1 MGRKKLLYIVRT
13 RVRAKPGRN
22 TVQKTWQVLPVRVAI
37 SLIVPLMLLV
47 LFAFTATAV
56 VSAAGKD
63 NINSLLPAQTAG
75 PGLARGG
82 IEGQVILLTL
92 DKITLRD
99 LLCHAGPELKAILER
114 SAVALMNVNTAGNPG
129 TDSGYLTLG
138 AGSRLLGNWTTGQA
152 FNREESLSGEGT
164 VEALYCRHTGKT
176 KSPLGEILHLY
187 SGALQRLNEQRPY
200 PASVGALGEALS
212 NAGLGVAVLGNADN
226 GSPKRQV
233 VTIAMDKAGN
243 VPYGDVSAALLQE
256 RADLPFGRGCDPGA
270 YLRVFKSLQ
279 QKASF
284 FVVEW
289 GDTNRLDGYLER
301 LPAERRGALLQASL
315 LQLDQFL
322 KGIRPCLDK
331 GASLLFVTPSPPNTA
346 FAAGQRLT
354 PVVWYNPGS
363 AQAGFLTSATTR
375 RPGLLTNLDIAPS
388 VLQCLGVNTSTFFFG
403 APLEVVPEKN
413 HLQKLLAL
421 AERIARI
428 HNQRP
433 AIIKGYIL
441 AQIILLV
448 GGLAGLIYRFKPT
461 VILRPGLYALLFFPL
476 ALLLAP
482 SLPFFPA
489 GLLYINALAL
499 LALTVL
505 LTAGTLLFFRKLLP
519 LFTFTGILV
528 FVLLTIDLCL
538 GAPLNSRSFL
548 GYDPVGGARFYGLG
562 NEFMGILIGAF
573 ILGFGSLFSLV
584 SRPEGFCLLG
594 YKIPR
599 RPGVVLMTRLFILLS
614 FFVLFLLA
622 SPRFGA
628 NFGGAVTAGVALA
641 VTLGGMLALLR
652 QEGYS
657 LLPGGCRQDKGSGP
671 APFLFPQKIIL
682 LAGFGLVTAAFIYF
696 LNTASHADA
705 VVSHVGRTWE
715 LVRSHGWQ
723 ELFNVAQ
730 RKMEMNLKLLRYSL
744 WSRVFFL
751 FIFLITLLYFYP
763 VGLTRQIFRDEPGFK
778 LALGGIIAGSLTAF
792 FVNDSGVV
800 AAATTMLYG
809 ALPLLLLCFQKVFAG
824 AGK

>member
-1 MGRKKLLYIVRT
+1 MGRKKLLYVIRS
-13 RVRAKPGRN
+13 RVKPGWG
-22 TVQKTWQVLPVRVAI
+22 TAQKIFWIWLAGVAVPVMLF
-37 SLIVPLMLLV
+37 SL
-47 LFAFTATAV
+47 FTLTGMGN
-56 VSAAGKD
+56 VSATGKD
-63 NINSLLPAQTAG
+63 NINSLLPAQTNGSGPAG
-75 PGLARGG
+75 GG
-82 IEGQVILLTL
+82 VERQVILLTL
-92 DKITLRD
+92 DKITLQD
-99 LLCHAGPELKAILER
+99 LLCHAGPELKALLNR

-164 VEALYCRHTGKT
+164 VEALYRRHTGKT
-176 KSPLGEILHLY
+176 ESPPGEILHLY

-200 PASVGALGEALS
+200 PACVGALGEALS

-226 GSPKRQV
+226 GNPKRQV

-243 VPYGDVSAALLQE
+243 VAYGDVSSALLQE
-256 RADLPFGRGCDPGA
+256 RADFPFGRGCDPEA
-270 YLRVFKSLQ
+270 YCEVFESLQ
-279 QKASF
+279 QKVSL
-284 FVVEW
+284 FVMEW
-289 GDTNRLDGYLER
+289 GDTSRLDGYLER

-322 KGIRPCLDK
+322 KSIKPYLDK
-331 GASLLFVTPSPPNTA
+331 RTSLLLVTPSPPNAA

-354 PVVWYNPGS
+354 PAVWCSADS
-363 AQAGFLTSATTR
+363 AQGGVLTSATTR
-375 RPGLLTNLDIAPS
+375 RPGLITNIDIAPS
-388 VLQCLGVNTSTFFFG
+388 ILQYLGVNSATFFFG
-403 APLEVVPEKN
+403 APLKVLPQKN
-413 HLQKLLAL
+413 HLQKLLVL

-441 AQIILLV
+441 AQIILLL

-489 GLLYINALAL
+489 GPLYINVLVL
-499 LALTVL
+499 LSLTVL
-505 LTAGTLLFFRKLLP
+505 LTAGTLLFFRKLMP
-519 LFTFTGILV
+519 LFSFTGSLV
-528 FVLLTIDLCL
+528 FVLLTLDLCL
-538 GAPLNSRSFL
+538 GAHLNSRSFL

-573 ILGFGSLFSLV
+573 ILGFGSLTSLV
-584 SRPEGFCLLG
+584 FRQEKLNLQG
-594 YKIPR
+594 R
-599 RPGVVLMTRLFILLS
+599 RIQNRAGVFFTTWLFILLS

-622 SPRFGA
+622 SPRYGA

-641 VTLGGMLALLR
+641 VTWGGMLALLR
-652 QEGYS
+652 QKGYS
-657 LLPGGCRQDKGSGP
+657 LLPGRYCRVKGSGP
-671 APFLFPQKIIL
+671 APFLFPQKIL
-682 LAGFGLVTAAFIYF
+682 LWAGFGLVTVAFLYF
-696 LNTASHADA
+696 LNTARHADA

-751 FIFLITLLYFYP
+751 FTFLITLLYFYP
-763 VGLTRQIFRDEPGFK
+763 VGLTRQLFKDEPGFK

-809 ALPLLLLCFQKVFAG
+809 ALPLLLLCFQKVFARG
-824 AGK
+824 